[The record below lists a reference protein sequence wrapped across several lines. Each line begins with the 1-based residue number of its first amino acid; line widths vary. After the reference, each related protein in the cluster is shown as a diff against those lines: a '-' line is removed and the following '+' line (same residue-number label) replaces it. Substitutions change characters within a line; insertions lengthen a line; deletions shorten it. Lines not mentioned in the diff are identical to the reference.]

1 LKATIFRPNG
11 CLCFSYLL
19 DPFLTFFF
27 LFFLGFQALPPGKLS
42 PDRDGASDPDA
53 DKKGLDS
60 EMDMVSNSDS
70 PILLIAVVSRSI
82 GYWVLIHTFLL
93 FSIL

>member
-1 LKATIFRPNG
+1 MAA
-11 CLCFSYLL
+11 CFFLSYLL
-19 DPFLTFFF
+19 DPFLTFFL
-27 LFFLGFQALPPGKLS
+27 LFFLGFQVPPPGKLS
-42 PDRDGASDPDA
+42 PDRDVASDPDA

-60 EMDMVSNSDS
+60 DMGMVSNSDS

-93 FSIL
+93 LFPHSIVWES